1 MRVEDPPNARKPCVV
16 FLNPFAICSSGIT
29 IRRTYYLELTDRE
42 FPSRVGG
49 AWRSLSSGRFP
60 VKYQP
65 DGGADLR
72 LVHELIEKLGLP
84 ATKTYLFARAL
95 THSSYVNESPHAQE
109 DNERLEFLGDAVL
122 DFLAGAWAY
131 QHFPEMAEGELTRL
145 RSALVRTE
153 QLAAFARDLN
163 FGPAL
168 RLGRGELTSGGRDR
182 DTLLCDAFEAFVG
195 ALYLETSIEVCG
207 QFIEPMFESASAQ
220 IFKKPDLSDA
230 KSRLQEYAQG
240 NKLGAPIYMLVDK
253 IGPEHARTFEVEVR
267 LNGESLGR
275 GSGSSK
281 SVAEQEAAS
290 AALKSLGLE

>member
-1 MRVEDPPNARKPCVV
+1 M
-16 FLNPFAICSSGIT
+16 
-29 IRRTYYLELTDRE
+29 DRE

-60 VKYQP
+60 VTSQP

-72 LVHELIEKLGLP
+72 SVQDLVERLGLP
-84 ATKTYLFARAL
+84 AKKMYLFARAL
-95 THSSYVNESPHAQE
+95 THSSFVNESPHAQE

-122 DFLAGAWAY
+122 DFLAGAWVY
-131 QHFPEMAEGELTRL
+131 HHFPEMAEGELTRL

-153 QLAAFARDLN
+153 QLAVFARDLN
-163 FGPAL
+163 FGPVL

-195 ALYLETSIEVCG
+195 ALYLETNIEVCG
-207 QFIEPMFESASAQ
+207 QFIEPMFETATKH
-220 IFKKPDLSDA
+220 IFARSDLSDA

-240 NKLGAPIYMLVDK
+240 QKLGTPAYLIVDK
-253 IGPEHARTFEVEVR
+253 LGPEHARTFEVEAR

-290 AALKSLGLE
+290 EALKSLGLD

>member
-1 MRVEDPPNARKPCVV
+1 MASQSN
-16 FLNPFAICSSGIT
+16 
-29 IRRTYYLELTDRE
+29 
-42 FPSRVGG
+42 GG
-49 AWRSLSSGRFP
+49 
-60 VKYQP
+60 
-65 DGGADLR
+65 DDLR
-72 LVHELIEKLGLP
+72 PAQELLERLGLP
-84 ATKTYLFARAL
+84 VKKKYLFARAL

-131 QHFPEMAEGELTRL
+131 DHFPEMAEGELTRL

-153 QLAAFARDLN
+153 QLAAFARDLK

-182 DTLLCDAFEAFVG
+182 DTLLCGAFEAFIG
-195 ALYLETSIEVCG
+195 ALYLETGIEVCS
-207 QFIEPMFESASAQ
+207 QFIEPMFKSASAQ
-220 IFKKPDLSDA
+220 IFARLDLSDA

-240 NKLGAPIYMLVDK
+240 NKLGTPAYIIVDK
-253 IGPEHARTFEVEVR
+253 SGPEHSRTFEVEVR
-267 LNGESLGR
+267 LNGETLGR

-290 AALKSLGLE
+290 AALKTLGLE

>member
-1 MRVEDPPNARKPCVV
+1 MTQPN
-16 FLNPFAICSSGIT
+16 
-29 IRRTYYLELTDRE
+29 
-42 FPSRVGG
+42 
-49 AWRSLSSGRFP
+49 
-60 VKYQP
+60 
-65 DGGADLR
+65 GGADLR
-72 LVHELIEKLGLP
+72 AVQDLIERLGLP
-84 ATKTYLFARAL
+84 VNKIYLFARAL
-95 THSSYVNESPHAQE
+95 THRSFVNESPHAQE

-122 DFLAGAWAY
+122 DFLAGAWVF
-131 QHFPEMAEGELTRL
+131 QHFPEMAEGELTKV

-195 ALYLETSIEVCG
+195 ALYLETNIDVCA
-207 QFIEPMFESASAQ
+207 QFIEPMFESASKQ
-220 IFKKPDLSDA
+220 IFAKADLSDP

-240 NKLGAPIYMLVDK
+240 NKLGTPAYVLVDK
-253 IGPEHARTFEVEVR
+253 TGPEHSRTFEVEVR
-267 LNGESLGR
+267 LNSEPLGR

>member
-1 MRVEDPPNARKPCVV
+1 MASQTNSGDYLRVV
-16 FLNPFAICSSGIT
+16 
-29 IRRTYYLELTDRE
+29 
-42 FPSRVGG
+42 
-49 AWRSLSSGRFP
+49 
-60 VKYQP
+60 Q
-65 DGGADLR
+65 
-72 LVHELIEKLGLP
+72 ELIERLGLP
-84 ATKTYLFARAL
+84 VKKMYLFARAL

-122 DFLAGAWAY
+122 DFLAGAWAFH
-131 QHFPEMAEGELTRL
+131 HFPEMAEGELTKV

-153 QLAAFARDLN
+153 QLAAFARSLS

-195 ALYLETSIEVCG
+195 ALYLETNIDVCN
-207 QFIEPMFESASAQ
+207 QFIEPLFESAAKH
-220 IFKKPDLSDA
+220 IFAKADLSDA

-240 NKLGAPIYMLVDK
+240 NKLGTPAYVVMDK
-253 IGPEHARTFEVEVR
+253 TGPEHSRTFEVEVK
-267 LNGESLGR
+267 LNGEALGR

-290 AALKSLGLE
+290 AALRSLGLE

>member
-1 MRVEDPPNARKPCVV
+1 M
-16 FLNPFAICSSGIT
+16 T
-29 IRRTYYLELTDRE
+29 
-42 FPSRVGG
+42 
-49 AWRSLSSGRFP
+49 
-60 VKYQP
+60 YQP

-72 LVHELIEKLGLP
+72 PIQELVERLGLP
-84 ATKTYLFARAL
+84 VKKMYLFARAL

-122 DFLAGAWAY
+122 DFLAGAWTY
-131 QHFPEMAEGELTRL
+131 DHFPEMAEGELTRL
-145 RSALVRTE
+145 RSSLVRTE

-168 RLGRGELTSGGRDR
+168 RLGRGELTSGGRGR
-182 DTLLCDAFEAFVG
+182 DTLLCGAFEAFVG
-195 ALYLETSIEVCG
+195 ALYLETDIHAAS

-220 IFKKPDLSDA
+220 IFKKSDLSDA

-240 NKLGAPIYMLVDK
+240 NKLGTPAYVIVDK
-253 IGPEHARTFEVEVR
+253 VGPEHARTFEVEVR
-267 LNGESLGR
+267 LNGDSLGR